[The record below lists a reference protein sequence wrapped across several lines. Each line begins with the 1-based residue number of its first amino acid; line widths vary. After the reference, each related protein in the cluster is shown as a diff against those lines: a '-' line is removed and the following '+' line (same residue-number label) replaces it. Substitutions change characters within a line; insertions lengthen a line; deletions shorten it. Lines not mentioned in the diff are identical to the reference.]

1 MIILLRRAG
10 QGASTAILAGKASP
24 GGPSAAASVRSA
36 ARGLTSRP
44 STPGTYPEPP
54 VRPRKATFTG
64 ISRLPPALQRLK
76 PRGLTSFAETTLKIL
91 VFFEQLAEEVSARL
105 KAKALSGATI
115 TLKLKTADFRIRTRA
130 RSLGSPTQL
139 ARKIFAA
146 ARGLLERETDGT
158 KYR

>member
-1 MIILLRRAG
+1 M
-10 QGASTAILAGKASP
+10 
-24 GGPSAAASVRSA
+24 
-36 ARGLTSRP
+36 
-44 STPGTYPEPP
+44 
-54 VRPRKATFTG
+54 
-64 ISRLPPALQRLK
+64 
-76 PRGLTSFAETTLKIL
+76 
-91 VFFEQLAEEVSARL
+91 SARL

-139 ARKIFAA
+139 AGKIFAA